1 MNMRNKLN
9 KEDKKVTIAFCLNP
23 ILAKKFSELH
33 KNKSKQIEWLIYQYL
48 LKENHIEEMPL

>member
-1 MNMRNKLN
+1 MRNKIN

-23 ILAKKFSELH
+23 VLAKKFAELH

-48 LKENHIEEMPL
+48 LKEKHIDEMPL